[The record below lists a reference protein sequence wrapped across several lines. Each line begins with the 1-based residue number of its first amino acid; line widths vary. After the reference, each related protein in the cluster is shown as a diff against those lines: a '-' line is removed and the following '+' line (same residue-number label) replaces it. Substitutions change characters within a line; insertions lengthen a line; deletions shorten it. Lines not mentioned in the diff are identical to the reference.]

1 VMLFDNS
8 KEKIG
13 ITVKDTTGD

>member
-13 ITVKDTTGD
+13 ITVKDTIGD

>member
-1 VMLFDNS
+1 MLFDNS

-13 ITVKDTTGD
+13 ITVKDTIGD